1 MHKAL
6 SKRITL
12 CLSAAILLSLAIPAQ
27 AIPPIVLHEF
37 TFDTSASTLNVTG
50 GFAGINDT
58 YGIDGTLSL
67 AIGYD
72 QVFNG
77 PGDISLVPFA
87 QFTDVDAVLTG
98 PPGLLG
104 GPGWLAGTDL
114 DSHLNLTGLEGTILQ
129 SLTGTELVFTG
140 VDGGGQP
147 MSVRAS
153 LASGRLD
160 LKGQNDAG
168 CCDFFNY
175 LLDATLDAPLKGDLN
190 HDGFVGVD
198 DLNTVLANFGTNV
211 PPMLHGDADWD
222 GFIGIS
228 DLNEV
233 LANWNAGSPPSG
245 SAVSVVIP
253 EPVILGTLLP
263 GLACWLM
270 RRRT

>member
-1 MHKAL
+1 MFTL
-6 SKRITL
+6 SLNRMAL
-12 CLSAAILLSLAIPAQ
+12 CLPAFVVLSLAVQAQ

-37 TFDTSASTLNVTG
+37 TFDADESRLGVTG

-58 YGIDGTLSL
+58 YGIEGTLGL

-153 LASGRLD
+153 LNNGRLD
-160 LKGQNDAG
+160 LKGQNFAG

-175 LLDATLDAPLKGDLN
+175 RLDATLDSPLKGDLN

-198 DLNTVLANFGTNV
+198 DLNTVLANFGNDV
-211 PPMLHGDADWD
+211 PPMLNGDADWD
-222 GFIGIS
+222 GYVGIN

-233 LANWNAGSPPSG
+233 LANWNTGAPPP
-245 SAVSVVIP
+245 AVAIIP
-253 EPVILGTLLP
+253 EPITLGLLLP
-263 GLACWLM
+263 GLACWMM
-270 RRRT
+270 RRRA